1 MTWVIWVGV
10 MGSIASML
18 GLLVSVYVLWRE
30 LVLQHDV
37 TVLKEEEEAWH
48 KDDTRP

>member
-1 MTWVIWVGV
+1 MTLSAL
-10 MGSIASML
+10 GSIASIL

-30 LVLQHDV
+30 LVLQRDV

>member
-1 MTWVIWVGV
+1 MTLSAL
-10 MGSIASML
+10 GSIASIL

-48 KDDTRP
+48 KNDTRP